1 MERYFQKVADLEI
14 TEEGQ
19 SHERLLEA
27 VKKHIKYSVQTG
39 GYFLDLFICTK
50 FCPIVSLCSLR
61 RNIKAHH
68 INCQDISFKAFVLKD
83 VGAEIKIVS
92 SFSLQGNQDFLTNSL
107 QLEIPTVLLLPG
119 QRRL

>member
-39 GYFLDLFICTK
+39 GIL
-50 FCPIVSLCSLR
+50 
-61 RNIKAHH
+61 N
-68 INCQDISFKAFVLKD
+68 
-83 VGAEIKIVS
+83 
-92 SFSLQGNQDFLTNSL
+92 
-107 QLEIPTVLLLPG
+107 
-119 QRRL
+119 